1 MKHSAL
7 RHSSE
12 QLWTRRGSHFTGLA
26 AAFAVALMTLMVL
39 LLGGCGG
46 GSGSGDTVPAVIEAS
61 SDALAT
67 QAGGTRWR

>member
-7 RHSSE
+7 RHSCE
-12 QLWTRRGSHFTGLA
+12 QLWTRRGSHFTDLA
-26 AAFAVALMTLMVL
+26 AAFAVALMTAMLL

-46 GSGSGDTVPAVIEAS
+46 GSRRGDTVPTAIEAS

-67 QAGGTRWR
+67 QISATRWR